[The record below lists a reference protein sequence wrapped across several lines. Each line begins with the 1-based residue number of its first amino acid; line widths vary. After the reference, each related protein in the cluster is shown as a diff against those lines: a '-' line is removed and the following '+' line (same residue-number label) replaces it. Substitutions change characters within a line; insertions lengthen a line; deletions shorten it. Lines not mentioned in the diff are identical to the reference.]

1 VRAEKDSSGNLRDSG
16 RRIAVLVVVL
26 SGHLGLLMLLLR
38 PATSLRNANPAA
50 GSQRSVLNL
59 RFIRQPR
66 PVSLRL
72 ALPASRAASSIR
84 LAQVRPPGKPPNP
97 PPVERRAYAGMPPS
111 ETHSTSV
118 ANTPSPYPGDSNDGS
133 FQQRLRNAQHSR
145 AVRSIPGSDR
155 PYAPGIRLIDPM
167 NQGIAGVV
175 LKMQRLLGVANR
187 HCVDVDAW
195 RQLTPQELST
205 RHISSDDVDET
216 DEKYGCNNPPGLHF

>member
-1 VRAEKDSSGNLRDSG
+1 
-16 RRIAVLVVVL
+16 
-26 SGHLGLLMLLLR
+26 
-38 PATSLRNANPAA
+38 
-50 GSQRSVLNL
+50 
-59 RFIRQPR
+59 
-66 PVSLRL
+66 
-72 ALPASRAASSIR
+72 
-84 LAQVRPPGKPPNP
+84 
-97 PPVERRAYAGMPPS
+97 MPPS

-118 ANTPSPYPGDSNDGS
+118 ANTPSPYPGDSSDGG

-145 AVRSIPGSDR
+145 AVRGIPGSDT
-155 PYAPGIRLIDPM
+155 PYVPGIRLIDPM

-195 RQLTPQELST
+195 RQLTPQELSA